1 MTKPYKIMRLK
12 SYRYCNVES
21 ELNSVTWAAMLS
33 ASPSMGSPFMPPSV
47 PESTKSRGDFQTRM
61 AMVPDSIEGTG
72 KARKKEV

>member
-1 MTKPYKIMRLK
+1 
-12 SYRYCNVES
+12 
-21 ELNSVTWAAMLS
+21 
-33 ASPSMGSPFMPPSV
+33 MGGPFMPPSV